1 MHKYRTDFSVNLSTL
16 DRYDGDAVVVL
27 EDVIPGH
34 RLSVY
39 ADEVIH
45 LVTARHV
52 LGEEFLNSHAFLKI
66 DIIRKTCSD
75 VVDE

>member
-1 MHKYRTDFSVNLSTL
+1 MDFSVNLSAL

-27 EDVIPGH
+27 EDVIPGY

-45 LVTARHV
+45 LVTVGHV
-52 LGEEFLNSHAFLKI
+52 LGEEFLNSYAFLKV

>member
-1 MHKYRTDFSVNLSTL
+1 MDFSVNLSVL

-27 EDVIPGH
+27 EDVIPGY

-45 LVTARHV
+45 LVTVRHV
-52 LGEEFLNSHAFLKI
+52 LGEEFLSGHAFLKV

>member
-1 MHKYRTDFSVNLSTL
+1 MDFSVNISAL

-27 EDVIPGH
+27 EDVVPGYG
-34 RLSVY
+34 LSVY

-45 LVTARHV
+45 LVTGKHV
-52 LGEEFLNSHAFLKI
+52 LGEEFLNSHAFLKV